1 MAKLTRINK
10 KCMNKI
16 KMYLR
21 TYGTV
26 SLNHNTWA
34 KETKDPVFKASII
47 NIMGQ
52 YEIHETLS
60 NFKDIIMFRNKRLS
74 KH

>member
-1 MAKLTRINK
+1 
-10 KCMNKI
+10 MNKI

-34 KETKDPVFKASII
+34 EETEDPVFKASII
-47 NIMGQ
+47 YIWGQ
-52 YEIHETLS
+52 YEIHETIS
-60 NFKDIIMFRNKRLS
+60 NFKDITMFRNNRLS